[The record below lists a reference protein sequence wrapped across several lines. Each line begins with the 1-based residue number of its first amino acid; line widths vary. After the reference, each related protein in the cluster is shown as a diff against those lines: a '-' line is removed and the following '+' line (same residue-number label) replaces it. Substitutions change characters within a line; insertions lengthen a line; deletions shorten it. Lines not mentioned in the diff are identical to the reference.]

1 MPVVRS
7 RFTLYDHAADLK
19 ARRALPWKS
28 LPGRRLVEGPT
39 REEYERVRSYLR
51 ASRAITE
58 QRTRLLDSVFSL
70 ELEPD
75 ATVRPLERRLI
86 TTVRRVWED
95 LFETHLRN
103 SSRLAEAFQAAAVA
117 GRLPSNSLLELVRNL
132 AQARG
137 IPLMPALLKGKGS
150 RSRARAIGGSDRI
163 NSSTATAVA
172 DRPQKGASAGGQGL
186 GVDSEND
193 QAVEGQVL
201 LGRSILIIHHC
212 LNRLDLHGADVAL
225 VRKGTDQN
233 VQAFFQICSTPVA
246 KFYAKAGYSR
256 SRHETQLE
264 GPACCM
270 DYVTRLGSAMQ
281 QTGLR
286 SRMLERFVS
295 SGEDQ
300 WTGGETCIRLGPKEI
315 ASLSRELEAIDA
327 KAWST
332 IRSLAYDRKD
342 LDAWEEFLRGMWSLL
357 PRASASG
364 KVLHVYWSKN

>member
-1 MPVVRS
+1 MPVVHS

-58 QRTRLLDSVFSL
+58 QRTRLLDSVFSV

-75 ATVRPLERRLI
+75 DPVRPLERHLI
-86 TTVRRVWED
+86 TTVHRVWED
-95 LFETHLRN
+95 LFDTHLRN

-117 GRLPSNSLLELVRNL
+117 GRLPSNSLLELVRSL

-137 IPLMPALLKGKGS
+137 IPLMPALLSGKRGK
-150 RSRARAIGGSDRI
+150 SRARTVAGSDRLT
-163 NSSTATAVA
+163 SATATAVA
-172 DRPQKGASAGGQGL
+172 ERPGTSSGTRPLAL
-186 GVDSEND
+186 DSETD

-201 LGRSILIIHHC
+201 LGRSILIIHYC
-212 LNRLDLHGADVAL
+212 LSRLNQHGADVAL
-225 VRKGTDQN
+225 VRKGVGQEA
-233 VQAFFQICSTPVA
+233 QAFFQICSTPVA
-246 KFYAKAGYSR
+246 KFYAKVGYSR
-256 SRHETQLE
+256 SRHETRLE
-264 GPACCM
+264 GPACSM
-270 DYVTRLGSAMQ
+270 DDVSRLGSAMQ
-281 QTGLR
+281 QAGLR
-286 SRMLERFVS
+286 SRMLERFVA
-295 SGEDQ
+295 SGEEQ

-327 KAWST
+327 KAWGT
-332 IRSLAYDRKD
+332 IRTLAYDRKD
-342 LDAWEEFLRGMWSLL
+342 LDTWEEFLRGMWSLL

-364 KVLHVYWSKN
+364 KVLHIYWSKN